1 MFTDDKMN
9 IYNNC
14 PQIQNTDKKCR
25 KAAVYKALDG
35 MELPYKSVI
44 ELRSV
49 LFEVCRACM
58 AENTKSKER

>member
-14 PQIQNTDKKCR
+14 SQIQNAGKKCR
-25 KAAVYKALDG
+25 RAAVYDALDG
-35 MELPYKSVI
+35 VKLPNNAVV

>member
-14 PQIQNTDKKCR
+14 PQIQNADKKCR
-25 KAAVYKALDG
+25 RAAVCDALDG
-35 MELPYKSVI
+35 VKLPNIALV